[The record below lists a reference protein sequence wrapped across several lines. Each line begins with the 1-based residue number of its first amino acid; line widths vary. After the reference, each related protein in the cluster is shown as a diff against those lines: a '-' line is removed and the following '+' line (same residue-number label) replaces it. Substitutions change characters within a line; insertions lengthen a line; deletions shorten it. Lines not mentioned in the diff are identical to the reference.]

1 MFLTNKYTK
10 YYFSIIQTASSQS
23 RKKGTEY
30 FESHHIIPRSLGG
43 TNTKSNL
50 VLLTGREHFICHVL
64 LPKMFD
70 INSNGY
76 NKMLHAIMLFKGSNK
91 YQIRYINSRMY
102 ETLKTAYSAIRS
114 KARKDQPLSEEQK
127 QKISDTMKGHKLSD
141 ETKTKISDKAK
152 TRKRKPFSDEY
163 KQRQSEIMKQRNRWR
178 DKSLD

>member
-1 MFLTNKYTK
+1 
-10 YYFSIIQTASSQS
+10 
-23 RKKGTEY
+23 
-30 FESHHIIPRSLGG
+30 
-43 TNTKSNL
+43 
-50 VLLTGREHFICHVL
+50 
-64 LPKMFD
+64 
-70 INSNGY
+70 
-76 NKMLHAIMLFKGSNK
+76 
-91 YQIRYINSRMY
+91 MY